1 MYALCTTSNPGS
13 RMREEKYLT
22 GRTVVVNYTD
32 ATYKVRTVI
41 KQKEYLFMFILTVRI
56 VHPQFLNFD
65 AIFP

>member
-13 RMREEKYLT
+13 GMREEKYLT

-32 ATYKVRTVI
+32 STYKVRTVI

-56 VHPQFLNFD
+56 IHPQFLNFD